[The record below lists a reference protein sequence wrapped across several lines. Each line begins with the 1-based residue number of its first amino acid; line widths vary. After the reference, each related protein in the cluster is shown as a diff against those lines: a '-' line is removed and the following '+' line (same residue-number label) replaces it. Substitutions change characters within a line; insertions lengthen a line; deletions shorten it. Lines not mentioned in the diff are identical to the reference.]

1 VSPSSLPQSST
12 GRLDV
17 KSVDAR
23 SYLAKGLIR
32 FLREVARLIDPPLRN
47 QSHIDVVMPRII
59 EAKECTIIRWVKRIR
74 AAVYTQILDHLRKW
88 MAIRS
93 QVLDPVAIDQM
104 VAKSHS
110 RIRAPWGFGTD
121 EKPRPARWLM
131 VAPPYRR
138 CTEDAIAA
146 RVQKPAR
153 TEEAL
158 RRGVPED
165 EIKIKKRRERH
176 REYLRDHRGHF
187 ERVKP
192 HFFAEDLCP
201 SNATR
206 FPLLFEDSADD
217 LPLDHQSPESSPG
230 TL

>member
-1 VSPSSLPQSST
+1 MLSTQRRRQRRIVTAVSPPVNSHS
-12 GRLDV
+12 
-17 KSVDAR
+17 SVDA
-23 SYLAKGLIR
+23 G
-32 FLREVARLIDPPLRN
+32 
-47 QSHIDVVMPRII
+47 
-59 EAKECTIIRWVKRIR
+59 
-74 AAVYTQILDHLRKW
+74 
-88 MAIRS
+88 
-93 QVLDPVAIDQM
+93 
-104 VAKSHS
+104 
-110 RIRAPWGFGTD
+110 
-121 EKPRPARWLM
+121 
-131 VAPPYRR
+131 YRR

-158 RRGVPED
+158 RQQGVPED
-165 EIKIKKRRERH
+165 EIKERRERY